1 MAHERRAARMPTPSI
16 ITSAGAIP
24 RMEYESISMAAA
36 RGASYGEPVDPTGH
50 FAVAPLHLNVP
61 VDVLALV
68 R

>member
-1 MAHERRAARMPTPSI
+1 
-16 ITSAGAIP
+16 
-24 RMEYESISMAAA
+24 MEYESISMAAA
-36 RGASYGEPVDPTGH
+36 RGASYGESVDPTGH